1 MSDKT
6 DNKIISVPQQVF
18 DQFLK
23 ELGTQKVSEEVIGR
37 LKKTLMDEGRVSVEV
52 LKAALF
58 SDGNIKT

>member
-37 LKKTLMDEGRVSVEV
+37 LKKTLMDEGRVSVEE

-58 SDGNIKT
+58 SNGNIKT

>member
-1 MSDKT
+1 MSEKT